1 MKQQMTTRM
10 RLVVNDGMDI
20 LGGAGICNG
29 PSNFLANAYCA
40 VPIAITVEGA
50 NVLTRS
56 LIQFGQGLTRSHPTL
71 LHMIKA
77 IQHGDDMPGFNKALL
92 DTIKHGGANTYR
104 SLAATVTRRR
114 MKIHSQP
121 VDYYESQL
129 NKLSANFALCSDF
142 AMTMGGSIKA
152 AEFTSGRYADVLS
165 NLFLG
170 YAVLWHYQKY
180 PVAGSEKLVE
190 YAMENILFETE
201 DALFGIYANFP
212 IPLLGGAMRVLT
224 APTGRCY
231 QRPTDDMVK
240 AVAGL
245 ITTDSPVRTQLAES
259 LYFSADPNDRVTL
272 LNTTLPQAL
281 AADKLLTQLRKEKRT
296 PSPAEKVIIDTA
308 EAAREIIIQVDSF
321 ARVGKE
327 IGQSEDWTSNERPAY
342 TSMAYAEVAAA
353 R

>member
-1 MKQQMTTRM
+1 
-10 RLVVNDGMDI
+10 MDI

-77 IQHGDDMPGFNKALL
+77 IQHGDDMPAFNKALA

-129 NKLSANFALCSDF
+129 AKLSANFALCSDF
-142 AMTMGGSIKA
+142 ALTMGGSIKA

-201 DALFGIYANFP
+201 DALYGIYANFP
-212 IPLLGGAMRVLT
+212 IPLLGGTMKLLT
-224 APTGRCY
+224 SPTGRCY
-231 QRPTDDMVK
+231 KRPTDDMVK
-240 AVAGL
+240 SVAAL
-245 ITTDSPVRTQLAES
+245 ITTDSPVRTQLAEC
-259 LYFSADPNDRVTL
+259 LFFSADPNDRVSL

-321 ARVGKE
+321 SRVGKE
-327 IGQSEDWTSNERPAY
+327 IGQSEEWSSNERPAY
-342 TSMAYAEVAAA
+342 TSMAYAREAVAA

>member
-1 MKQQMTTRM
+1 
-10 RLVVNDGMDI
+10 MDI

-71 LHMIKA
+71 LHMIQA
-77 IQHGDDMPGFNKALL
+77 IQHGDDMKGFNKALSA
-92 DTIKHGGANTYR
+92 TIAHAGANTFR
-104 SLAATVTRRR
+104 SLAATVTRSR
-114 MKIHSQP
+114 MKIHAQP

-129 NKLSANFALCSDF
+129 SKLSANFALCSDF
-142 AMTMGGSIKA
+142 AMTMGGGLKQ

-170 YAVLWHYQKY
+170 YAILWHYKKY
-180 PVAGSEKLVE
+180 PVAGSEKIVE

-212 IPLLGGAMRVLT
+212 VPLLGTAMQLLT

-231 QRPTDDMVK
+231 ARPTDEMVK
-240 AVAGL
+240 NVATL
-245 ITTDSPVRTQLAES
+245 ITTDTPTRTQLAQC
-259 LYFSADPNDRVTL
+259 LYFSADPSDRVAML
-272 LNTTLPQAL
+272 HATLPQAL
-281 AADKLLTQLRKEKRT
+281 AADKILTQIRKEKRVAS
-296 PSPAEKVIIDTA
+296 PSEKVIIDTA

-321 ARVGKE
+321 ARIGKE
-327 IGQSEDWTSNERPAY
+327 INQPDDWTASERPAY
-342 TSMAYAEVAAA
+342 ASTYAYAEAVPV